1 VVTLSMAYF
10 LPVGPVLKAL
20 LAAHRRGVFLRVV
33 VPGASDVPLVQHATN
48 HLYGRL
54 LRKRFHVYERQVN
67 MLHSKV
73 MVVDDEWAVLG
84 SSNLDARS
92 LYINYEFLA
101 VIHSR
106 GLCRVL
112 NEIVDFEIAHS
123 RRVRPREYRERSCWR
138 RLVNR
143 LAWGLRWWL

>member
-1 VVTLSMAYF
+1 
-10 LPVGPVLKAL
+10 
-20 LAAHRRGVFLRVV
+20 
-33 VPGASDVPLVQHATN
+33 VQYATR

-54 LRKRFHVYERQVN
+54 LRKRFHIYERQVN

-92 LYINYEFLA
+92 LYINLEFLA

-106 GLCRVL
+106 TLARVL
-112 NEIVDFEIAHS
+112 NDIVHFEIAHS
-123 RRVRPREYRERSCWR
+123 HRIRWREYRERSWWR
-138 RLVNR
+138 RLLNR
-143 LAWGLRWWL
+143 LAWMLRWWL